1 MIRFLEK
8 CAQIEHI
15 VSEIY
20 LEFAG
25 NQENDAV
32 LASIWKDMARDE
44 EDHCQQ
50 LRLAA
55 RLPAEESFSTI
66 NGKCPEPEPLYVQ
79 AGMILEQ
86 VKQRQFSV
94 LERLKTAVALEKEF
108 RKIHASYALVFKATE
123 LRATFDR
130 LARADADHLRELDT
144 YLKQYKAKHR
154 ALAGKQQ
161 P

>member
-1 MIRFLEK
+1 MIKFLDK
-8 CAQIEHI
+8 CAQIEHM

-32 LASIWKDMARDE
+32 LTSIWKEMSRDE

-55 RLPAEESFSTI
+55 RLPEKESFSAV
-66 NGKCPEPEPLYVQ
+66 NEECPEPGPLYEQ
-79 AGMILEQ
+79 AGTILEQ

-94 LERLKTAVALEKEF
+94 LEMLKTAVALEKEF
-108 RKIHASYALVFKATE
+108 RKIHTSFALIFKTAE
-123 LRATFDR
+123 LRKTFDR
-130 LARADADHLRELDT
+130 LARADAEHLRELDA
-144 YLKQYKAKHR
+144 YLKRYKAER
-154 ALAGKQQ
+154 QAN
-161 P
+161 